1 VRFFAADEVRSM
13 KLRTSVR
20 GMPNAMP
27 AALQYNQHILI
38 NAPTAPLLHAADLSF
53 RLA

>member
-1 VRFFAADEVRSM
+1 MLCA
-13 KLRTSVR
+13 SVG
-20 GMPNAMP
+20 GMRDLIT

-38 NAPTAPLLHAADLSF
+38 NAPTALLLHAADPSF